1 MICITRCKGCN
12 IFTWKYLRASL
23 RAQGASWWSLPWI
36 PFRMYWGSAAAV
48 ADDWM
53 LSHTVH
59 FTTPYL
65 LVLILTQVLGGILW
79 PRMLGPRSGKDFVDR
94 PLNLLLVDE
103 ALLTVARNL
112 WAACLTSVM
121 AQEVVPSCRFFPHM
135 ELHYYN
141 YLFDQLFQV
150 A

>member
-1 MICITRCKGCN
+1 
-12 IFTWKYLRASL
+12 
-23 RAQGASWWSLPWI
+23 
-36 PFRMYWGSAAAV
+36 
-48 ADDWM
+48 
-53 LSHTVH
+53 
-59 FTTPYL
+59 
-65 LVLILTQVLGGILW
+65 
-79 PRMLGPRSGKDFVDR
+79 MLGPRSGKDFVDR